1 MQKAFAPGSCG
12 RRTASLR
19 RSGLSPGRRRLKTGR
34 PPCENSQVCLCSR
47 CQRFSEDPAHEDA
60 KLALVG
66 GWRLSLARV
75 LADHDEEDRRQGGGS
90 SPAPAPLAFW
100 SWWTLGLLLIA
111 LAPRLIYLFA
121 VSNPENVGDG
131 LYTDVYQH
139 WQIAYLT
146 KEIGLSHGLRLWD
159 LKGVEYFW
167 GSLHPIVLV
176 ILFFVT
182 GSTDIVLARIQS
194 LAFGSLGVVLI
205 FHLCQRYWN
214 LSVAVAA
221 TAFAAVAPTS
231 VFNDASGMLEPM
243 GVSLSLLGIW
253 LLPKRSLGA
262 GIAWGLATAARPEA
276 WLSSPGLVLASFL
289 RPATLRRWFPLLLGF
304 VSVMAAQMAF
314 LNART
319 GNPIYPLYWNYL
331 ANAGGLWMKPLIAS
345 QQSARPW
352 FVALWAMATLGLLTT
367 LWRRPRSYLLLLYG
381 FGSCALVFGLF
392 GLTAFITEWYPWR
405 WMMWILAFPY
415 DFAAL
420 LVAIGLFVIV
430 PRYVGRQIRQLTW
443 LTAGALLVGV
453 QLTWI
458 PIEAAYTS
466 TASAWNTDVATGR
479 YIAGIFGQPD
489 YRGGA
494 LNLPPPDHPA
504 VTYALVH
511 YGGIE
516 GKHFISQLY
525 DPFYYLPAGY
535 HYADHP
541 ATAGTLLQCWLSTT
555 DTSIWVVSDDR
566 ADYLAYA
573 ADHPAWFEM
582 VGRVADYSWTIEAVH
597 VPAPS
602 PQTCAQSS
610 LNARAGRE

>member
-1 MQKAFAPGSCG
+1 
-12 RRTASLR
+12 
-19 RSGLSPGRRRLKTGR
+19 
-34 PPCENSQVCLCSR
+34 
-47 CQRFSEDPAHEDA
+47 
-60 KLALVG
+60 
-66 GWRLSLARV
+66 LSLARV
-75 LADHDEEDRRQGGGS
+75 LANEDEDERQNDGS
-90 SPAPAPLAFW
+90 SPARVPVAFW
-100 SWWTLGLLLIA
+100 SWWTLGLLVVVLV
-111 LAPRLIYLFA
+111 PRLIYLFGI
-121 VSNPENVGDG
+121 SNPENAGDG

-146 KEIGLSHGLRLWD
+146 KVIGLSHGVRLWD

-167 GSLHPIVLV
+167 GMLHPIVLV

-194 LAFGSLGVVLI
+194 LAFGSLSVVLI
-205 FHLCQRYWN
+205 FHLCRRYWN
-214 LSVAVAA
+214 LSVAIAA
-221 TAFAAVAPTS
+221 TAFAAFAPTS

-253 LLPKRSLGA
+253 LLPKRSFRA
-262 GIAWGLATAARPEA
+262 GLVWGLATAARPEA
-276 WLSSPGLVLASFL
+276 WLSSSGLLVASFL
-289 RPATLRRWFPLLLGF
+289 RQGTVRRWFSLLLGF
-304 VSVMAAQMAF
+304 GGVMAAQMAF

-331 ANAGGLWMKPLIAS
+331 ANGAGVWMKPLVAS

-352 FVALWAMATLGLLTT
+352 FIALWVIATAGLLIT

-381 FGSCALVFGLF
+381 FGSCALVLGLF

-420 LVAIGLFVIV
+420 LVAVGLFVTV
-430 PRYVGRQIRQLTW
+430 PRYLGRGIRWVAW
-443 LTAGALLVGV
+443 LTAGVLLVGV

-458 PIEAAYTS
+458 PIETAYMS
-466 TASAWNTDVATGR
+466 TTSAWNVDVAAGR
-479 YIAGIFGQPD
+479 NIASIFRLPA

-504 VTYALVH
+504 VTYALVQ
-511 YGGIE
+511 YGGLD
-516 GKHFISQLY
+516 GRHFISQLY

-535 HYADHP
+535 RYVDHVM
-541 ATAGTLLQCWLSTT
+541 TAGTLLQCWLSTT
-555 DTSIWVVSDDR
+555 NTSILVMPDDR

-573 ADHPAWFEM
+573 ADHPAWFAK
-582 VGRVADYSWTIEAVH
+582 VGRVADYGWTIEAVH
-597 VPAPS
+597 VPALS
-602 PQTCAQSS
+602 PQTCARAAAASS
-610 LNARAGRE
+610 R

>member
-1 MQKAFAPGSCG
+1 
-12 RRTASLR
+12 
-19 RSGLSPGRRRLKTGR
+19 
-34 PPCENSQVCLCSR
+34 
-47 CQRFSEDPAHEDA
+47 
-60 KLALVG
+60 
-66 GWRLSLARV
+66 LSLARV
-75 LADHDEEDRRQGGGS
+75 LADEDEDDRRGDRF
-90 SPAPAPLAFW
+90 SPARAPLPFW
-100 SWWTLGLLLIA
+100 SWWTLGLLLVV
-111 LAPRLIYLFA
+111 LVPRLIFLFGI
-121 VSNPENVGDG
+121 SNPENAGDG

-146 KEIGLSHGLRLWD
+146 KQIGLGQGLRLWD

-167 GSLHPIVLV
+167 GVLHPIVLV

-182 GSTDIVLARIQS
+182 GSTDIVLARLQS
-194 LAFGSLGVVLI
+194 LVFGSLGVVLI
-205 FHLCQRYWN
+205 FHLCQRYWS

-221 TAFAAVAPTS
+221 TAFAAFAPTS

-253 LLPKRSLGA
+253 LLPKRSFRA
-262 GIAWGLATAARPEA
+262 GIAWALATAARPEA
-276 WLSSPGLVLASFL
+276 WLSSSGLVIASFL
-289 RPATLRRWFPLLLGF
+289 RHGTARRWVSLLLGF
-304 VSVMAAQMAF
+304 GGVMAAQMVF

-319 GNPIYPLYWNYL
+319 GNPIYPVYWNYL
-331 ANAGGLWMKPLIAS
+331 ANGAGVWMKPLVAS

-352 FVALWAMATLGLLTT
+352 FVALWALATAGLLIT
-367 LWRRPRSYLLLLYG
+367 LWLRPRSHLLLLYG

-415 DFAAL
+415 DFGAL

-430 PRYVGRQIRQLTW
+430 PRYLGEGLRPAAW
-443 LTAGALLVGV
+443 LTAGVLLVGT
-453 QLTWI
+453 QLMWI
-458 PIEAAYTS
+458 PIEAAYAG

-479 YIAGIFGQPD
+479 YIAGIFSQPD

-494 LNLPPPDHPA
+494 LNLPPPNHPE

-511 YGGIE
+511 YGGLD
-516 GKHFISQLY
+516 GRHFVSQLY

-535 HYADHP
+535 HYVDHP
-541 ATAGTLLQCWLSTT
+541 VTAGTLLQCWLSTT
-555 DTSIWVVSDDR
+555 HTSIFVVPDDR

-573 ADHPAWFEM
+573 ADHPAWFET
-582 VGRVADYSWTIEAVH
+582 VGRVATYRWTIEAVH

-602 PQTCAQSS
+602 AQTCAQVA
-610 LNARAGRE
+610 LNARAGGQ

>member
-1 MQKAFAPGSCG
+1 M
-12 RRTASLR
+12 
-19 RSGLSPGRRRLKTGR
+19 
-34 PPCENSQVCLCSR
+34 
-47 CQRFSEDPAHEDA
+47 
-60 KLALVG
+60 
-66 GWRLSLARV
+66 SLARV
-75 LADHDEEDRRQGGGS
+75 LANEDEDERQNDGS
-90 SPAPAPLAFW
+90 SLGRLPVAFW
-100 SWWTLGLLLIA
+100 SWWTLGLLVIA
-111 LAPRLIYLFA
+111 LLPRVIYVFGI
-121 VSNPENVGDG
+121 SNPENAGDG

-146 KEIGLSHGLRLWD
+146 KVIGLSHGLRLWD

-167 GSLHPIVLV
+167 GMLHPIVLV

-194 LAFGSLGVVLI
+194 LAFGSLSVVLI

-214 LSVAVAA
+214 LSVAIAA
-221 TAFAAVAPTS
+221 TAFAAFAPTS

-253 LLPKRSLGA
+253 LLPKRSFRA
-262 GIAWGLATAARPEA
+262 GLVWGLATAARPEA
-276 WLSSPGLVLASFL
+276 WLSSSGLLVASFL
-289 RPATLRRWFPLLLGF
+289 RQGTVRRWFSLLLGF
-304 VSVMAAQMAF
+304 GGVMAAQMAF
-314 LNART
+314 LNTRT

-331 ANAGGLWMKPLIAS
+331 ANGAGVWMKPLVAS

-352 FVALWAMATLGLLTT
+352 FIALWVIATAGLLIT

-420 LVAIGLFVIV
+420 LAVVGLFVIV
-430 PRYVGRQIRQLTW
+430 PRYVGKGIRWVTW
-443 LTAGALLVGV
+443 LTAGVLLVGV

-458 PIEAAYTS
+458 PIETAYMS
-466 TASAWNTDVATGR
+466 TTSAWNVDVAAGR
-479 YIAGIFGQPD
+479 NIASIFRLPA

-511 YGGIE
+511 YGGLD
-516 GKHFISQLY
+516 GRHFISQLY

-535 HYADHP
+535 HYVDHP
-541 ATAGTLLQCWLSTT
+541 VTAGTLLQCWLSTT
-555 DTSIWVVSDDR
+555 NTSIFVMPDDR

-573 ADHPAWFEM
+573 ADHPAWFAK
-582 VGRVADYSWTIEAVH
+582 VGRVADYGWTIEAVH
-597 VPAPS
+597 VPALS
-602 PQTCAQSS
+602 PQTCAQAAAASS
-610 LNARAGRE
+610 R

>member
-1 MQKAFAPGSCG
+1 
-12 RRTASLR
+12 
-19 RSGLSPGRRRLKTGR
+19 
-34 PPCENSQVCLCSR
+34 V
-47 CQRFSEDPAHEDA
+47 
-60 KLALVG
+60 
-66 GWRLSLARV
+66 SLARV
-75 LADHDEEDRRQGGGS
+75 LADEDAEDRQGDGS
-90 SPAPAPLAFW
+90 SPARAPLALW
-100 SWWTLGLLLIA
+100 SWWTVGVLLVA
-111 LAPRLIYLFA
+111 LVPRLIYLFGI
-121 VSNPENVGDG
+121 SNPENAGDG

-146 KEIGLSHGLRLWD
+146 KEIGLSHGFRLWD

-167 GSLHPIVLV
+167 GALHPIVLV

-182 GSTDIVLARIQS
+182 GSSDIVLVRIQS
-194 LAFGSLGVVLI
+194 LVFGSLSVVLI
-205 FHLCQRYWN
+205 FHLCRRYWN

-221 TAFAAVAPTS
+221 TAFAAFAPTS

-243 GVSLSLLGIW
+243 SVSLSLLGIW
-253 LLPKRSLGA
+253 LLPKRSFRA

-276 WLSSPGLVLASFL
+276 WLSSTGLVLASFL
-289 RPATLRRWFPLLLGF
+289 RRGTVLRWFSLLPGF
-304 VSVMAAQMAF
+304 ACVMAAQMAF
-314 LNART
+314 LNVRT

-331 ANAGGLWMKPLIAS
+331 ANGAGVWMKPLVAS
-345 QQSARPW
+345 QQLARPW
-352 FVALWAMATLGLLTT
+352 FVALWALASAGLLIT

-420 LVAIGLFVIV
+420 LVAIGMFVIV
-430 PRYVGRQIRQLTW
+430 PRYLGNGTRPVAW
-443 LTAGALLVGV
+443 LTAGLLLVGT
-453 QLTWI
+453 QLAWI
-458 PIEAAYTS
+458 PIQTAYTS

-479 YIAGIFGQPD
+479 YIASIFSQPD

-494 LNLPPPDHPA
+494 LNLPPPDHPE

-511 YGGIE
+511 YGGLD
-516 GKHFISQLY
+516 GRHLVSQLY

-535 HYADHP
+535 RYADHP
-541 ATAGTLLQCWLSTT
+541 DTAAALLQCWLSTT
-555 DTSIWVVSDDR
+555 KTSIFVMPDDR

-573 ADHPAWFEM
+573 ADHPAWFETL
-582 VGRVADYSWTIEAVH
+582 GRVAHYGWTIEAVH

-602 PQTCAQSS
+602 PQTCAQVALS
-610 LNARAGRE
+610 ARAGG

>member
-1 MQKAFAPGSCG
+1 M
-12 RRTASLR
+12 
-19 RSGLSPGRRRLKTGR
+19 
-34 PPCENSQVCLCSR
+34 
-47 CQRFSEDPAHEDA
+47 
-60 KLALVG
+60 
-66 GWRLSLARV
+66 LARV
-75 LADHDEEDRRQGGGS
+75 LANEDEEDRRQGGGS
-90 SPAPAPLAFW
+90 WPAHVPLAFW

-111 LAPRLIYLFA
+111 LVPRLIYLFGI
-121 VSNPENVGDG
+121 SNPENAADG

-194 LAFGSLGVVLI
+194 LAFGSLSVVLI

-221 TAFAAVAPTS
+221 TAFAAFAPTS

-243 GVSLSLLGIW
+243 GVSLSLLGIC

-289 RPATLRRWFPLLLGF
+289 RPGTRRWFPLLLGF
-304 VSVMAAQMAF
+304 GSTMAAQMAF
-314 LNART
+314 LTART

-331 ANAGGLWMKPLIAS
+331 ANAGGLWMKPLAAS
-345 QQSARPW
+345 QQLARPW
-352 FVALWAMATLGLLTT
+352 FVALWAMATVGLLTT

-415 DFAAL
+415 DFAGL

-430 PRYVGRQIRQLTW
+430 PRYLGRSSRQVAW
-443 LTAGALLVGV
+443 VTAGILLVGT

-458 PIEAAYTS
+458 PIETAYSS

-479 YIAGIFGQPD
+479 YIASIFGQPA

-494 LNLPPPDHPA
+494 LNVPPPDHPA

-511 YGGIE
+511 YGGLD
-516 GKHFISQLY
+516 GRHLISQLY

-541 ATAGTLLQCWLSTT
+541 VTAGTLLQCWLSTT
-555 DTSIWVVSDDR
+555 NTSILVMPDGR
-566 ADYLAYA
+566 ADYRAFA

-582 VGRVADYSWTIEAVH
+582 VGRVAAYGWTIEAVH

-602 PQTCAQSS
+602 RQTCAHVA
-610 LNARAGRE
+610 LNAQARVLPHSIRSASFGQLSTARRAPGISGGGMGRSSMMG

>member
-1 MQKAFAPGSCG
+1 MLFA
-12 RRTASLR
+12 
-19 RSGLSPGRRRLKTGR
+19 
-34 PPCENSQVCLCSR
+34 
-47 CQRFSEDPAHEDA
+47 
-60 KLALVG
+60 
-66 GWRLSLARV
+66 
-75 LADHDEEDRRQGGGS
+75 
-90 SPAPAPLAFW
+90 
-100 SWWTLGLLLIA
+100 A
-111 LAPRLIYLFA
+111 LAPRLIYLF
-121 VSNPENVGDG
+121 VISNPENAGDG
-131 LYTDVYQH
+131 MYTDVYQH

-194 LAFGSLGVVLI
+194 LVFGSLSVVLI
-205 FHLCQRYWN
+205 FHLCKRYWN

-221 TAFAAVAPTS
+221 TAFAALAPTS

-243 GVSLSLLGIW
+243 AVSLSLLGIW

-276 WLSSPGLVLASFL
+276 WLSSPGLVFASLL
-289 RPATLRRWFPLLLGF
+289 RPATVRRWMLMLLGF
-304 VSVMAAQMAF
+304 GSVMAAQMAF

-319 GNPIYPLYWNYL
+319 GNPIYPLYWNYV
-331 ANAGGLWMKPLIAS
+331 ANAGGLWLKPLVAT
-345 QQSARPW
+345 QQSARPL
-352 FVALWAMATLGLLTT
+352 FIALWAMATVGLLIT
-367 LWRRPRSYLLLLYG
+367 LWRRPRSYVLLLYG
-381 FGSCALVFGLF
+381 FGSSALVVGLF

-420 LVAIGLFVIV
+420 LVAIGLFVIA
-430 PRYVGRQIRQLTW
+430 PRYLGSGIRQLTW
-443 LTAGALLVGV
+443 VTAGLLLVGM

-458 PIEAAYTS
+458 PIETAYAS
-466 TASAWNTDVATGR
+466 TAPAWDSDVAAGR
-479 YIAGIFGQPD
+479 YIASILRQPG

-494 LNLPPPDHPA
+494 LSLPPPDHPE
-504 VTYALVH
+504 VTYTLVH
-511 YGGIE
+511 YGGLE
-516 GKHFISQLY
+516 GRHFISQLY

-541 ATAGTLLQCWLSTT
+541 ATAGTLLQCWMSTT
-555 DTSIWVVSDDR
+555 NTSIIVMPDDR
-566 ADYLAYA
+566 ADYRAFT
-573 ADHPAWFEM
+573 ADHPAWFEF
-582 VGRVADYSWTIEAVH
+582 VGRLAAYQWTIEAVH

-602 PQTCAQSS
+602 LQTCAQAAET
-610 LNARAGRE
+610 ARAGGG

>member
-1 MQKAFAPGSCG
+1 
-12 RRTASLR
+12 
-19 RSGLSPGRRRLKTGR
+19 
-34 PPCENSQVCLCSR
+34 
-47 CQRFSEDPAHEDA
+47 
-60 KLALVG
+60 
-66 GWRLSLARV
+66 LSLARV
-75 LADHDEEDRRQGGGS
+75 LADEDEEDRGQDGGAS
-90 SPAPAPLAFW
+90 QANRPLAFW
-100 SWWTLGLLLIA
+100 SWWTLGLLLVA
-111 LAPRLIYLFA
+111 LAPRLIYVFA
-121 VSNPENVGDG
+121 ISNPENAGDG

-167 GSLHPIVLV
+167 GMLHPIVLV

-194 LAFGSLGVVLI
+194 LAFGSLSVVLI

-214 LSVAVAA
+214 LSVAVGA
-221 TAFAAVAPTS
+221 TAFAALAPTS

-276 WLSSPGLVLASFL
+276 WLSSSGLVLASFL
-289 RPATLRRWFPLLLGF
+289 RRGTVRRWYLMLLGF
-304 VSVMAAQMAF
+304 GAVMAAQMAF

-319 GNPIYPLYWNYL
+319 GNPVYPLYWNYL
-331 ANAGGLWMKPLIAS
+331 ANAAGVWMKPLVAS

-352 FVALWAMATLGLLTT
+352 FVALWAIATAGLLGT

-381 FGSCALVFGLF
+381 FGSCALVFGLL

-420 LVAIGLFVIV
+420 LVAIGLFVTV
-430 PRYVGRQIRQLTW
+430 PRFLGRGILRIAW
-443 LTAGALLVGV
+443 LTAAVLLIGT

-458 PIEAAYTS
+458 PIETAYTS
-466 TASAWNTDVATGR
+466 TASAWNTDVAAGR
-479 YIAGIFGQPD
+479 YIARIFGRPA

-511 YGGIE
+511 YGGLD
-516 GKHFISQLY
+516 GSHFVSQLY

-535 HYADHP
+535 RYADHRVV
-541 ATAGTLLQCWLSTT
+541 AGTLLQCWLSTT
-555 DTSIWVVSDDR
+555 DTSILVMPEDR
-566 ADYLAYA
+566 ADYLAYV
-573 ADHPAWFEM
+573 ADHPAWFDV
-582 VGRVADYSWTIEAVH
+582 VGRVADYGWTIEAVD
-597 VPAPS
+597 VPAAS
-602 PQTCAQSS
+602 PQTCAQAA
-610 LNARAGRE
+610 LTARAGG

>member
-1 MQKAFAPGSCG
+1 MS
-12 RRTASLR
+12 
-19 RSGLSPGRRRLKTGR
+19 
-34 PPCENSQVCLCSR
+34 V
-47 CQRFSEDPAHEDA
+47 
-60 KLALVG
+60 
-66 GWRLSLARV
+66 ARV
-75 LADHDEEDRRQGGGS
+75 LAGEDDEDRRDDAS
-90 SPAPAPLAFW
+90 SPARIPLAFW
-100 SWWTLGLLLIA
+100 SWWTLGLVVVA

-121 VSNPENVGDG
+121 ISNPENAGDG

-167 GSLHPIVLV
+167 GMLHPLVLV

-194 LAFGSLGVVLI
+194 LAFGSLSVVLI

-221 TAFAAVAPTS
+221 TAFAAFAPTS

-253 LLPKRSLGA
+253 LLPKRSFRA
-262 GIAWGLATAARPEA
+262 GLVWGLATAARPEA
-276 WLSSPGLVLASFL
+276 WLSSSGLLVASFL
-289 RPATLRRWFPLLLGF
+289 RHGTVRRWFSLLLGF
-304 VSVMAAQMAF
+304 GGVMAAQMAF

-331 ANAGGLWMKPLIAS
+331 ANGAGVWMKPLVAS

-352 FVALWAMATLGLLTT
+352 FIALWAIATAGLLIT

-420 LVAIGLFVIV
+420 LVAIGLFVMV
-430 PRYVGRQIRQLTW
+430 PRYLGKSIRWVAW
-443 LTAGALLVGV
+443 LTAGVLLAGT

-458 PIEAAYTS
+458 PIQSAYTS
-466 TASAWNTDVATGR
+466 TAPAWNTDVAAGR
-479 YIAGIFGQPD
+479 YIASIFGQPA

-504 VTYALVH
+504 VTYALVY
-511 YGGIE
+511 YGGLD
-516 GKHFISQLY
+516 GGHFISQLY

-535 HYADHP
+535 HYVDHP
-541 ATAGTLLQCWLSTT
+541 VTAGTLLQCWLSTT
-555 DTSIWVVSDDR
+555 NTSIFVMPDDR
-566 ADYLAYA
+566 ADYLAYV
-573 ADHPAWFEM
+573 ADHPAWFET
-582 VGRVADYSWTIEAVH
+582 VGRVAAYGWTIEAVH

-602 PQTCAQSS
+602 PQTCAQAAV
-610 LNARAGRE
+610 NARAGGQ

>member
-1 MQKAFAPGSCG
+1 MSI
-12 RRTASLR
+12 
-19 RSGLSPGRRRLKTGR
+19 
-34 PPCENSQVCLCSR
+34 
-47 CQRFSEDPAHEDA
+47 
-60 KLALVG
+60 
-66 GWRLSLARV
+66 ARV
-75 LADHDEEDRRQGGGS
+75 LADEDQEDPQGEGYS
-90 SPAPAPLAFW
+90 RADVPLAFW
-100 SWWTLGLLLIA
+100 SWWTLGLLFVA
-111 LAPRLIYLFA
+111 LVPRVIYLFGI
-121 VSNPENVGDG
+121 SNPENAGDG

-167 GSLHPIVLV
+167 GVLHPIVLV
-176 ILFFVT
+176 FLFFVT
-182 GSTDIVLARIQS
+182 GSTDIVVARIQS
-194 LAFGSLGVVLI
+194 LVFGSLSVVLI

-214 LSVAVAA
+214 LSVALAA
-221 TAFAAVAPTS
+221 TAFAAFAPTS

-253 LLPKRSLGA
+253 LLPKRSFRA

-276 WLSSPGLVLASFL
+276 WLSSSGLVFASFL
-289 RPATLRRWFPLLLGF
+289 RHGTARRWVSLLLGF
-304 VSVMAAQMAF
+304 GGVMAAQMAF

-331 ANAGGLWMKPLIAS
+331 ANGAGRWMKPLVAS

-352 FVALWAMATLGLLTT
+352 FVALWAIATAGLLIT
-367 LWRRPRSYLLLLYG
+367 LWRRPKSYLLLLYG

-430 PRYVGRQIRQLTW
+430 PRYLGRGLRRVAW
-443 LTAGALLVGV
+443 LTAGVMLVGTE
-453 QLTWI
+453 LTWI
-458 PIEAAYTS
+458 PIQSAYTS

-479 YIAGIFGQPD
+479 YIASIFARPD
-489 YRGGA
+489 YRGGS
-494 LNLPPPDHPA
+494 LNLPPPEHPA

-511 YGGIE
+511 YGGID
-516 GKHFISQLY
+516 GRHFISQLY

-541 ATAGTLLQCWLSTT
+541 VTAGILLQCWLYTT
-555 DTSIWVVSDDR
+555 NTSIFVMPDDR

-573 ADHPAWFEM
+573 ADHPAWFER
-582 VGRVADYSWTIEAVH
+582 VGRVADYGWTIEAVH

-602 PQTCAQSS
+602 PQTCVPS
-610 LNARAGRE
+610 

>member
-1 MQKAFAPGSCG
+1 
-12 RRTASLR
+12 
-19 RSGLSPGRRRLKTGR
+19 
-34 PPCENSQVCLCSR
+34 V
-47 CQRFSEDPAHEDA
+47 
-60 KLALVG
+60 
-66 GWRLSLARV
+66 SLARV
-75 LADHDEEDRRQGGGS
+75 LPDHDEEDRRQGGDS
-90 SPAPAPLAFW
+90 SPAPAQLALW
-100 SWWTLGLLLIA
+100 SWWTLGVLLIA
-111 LAPRLIYLFA
+111 LVPRLIYLFA
-121 VSNPENVGDG
+121 ISNPENAGDG

-146 KEIGLSHGLRLWD
+146 KEIGLGHGLRLWD

-176 ILFFVT
+176 ILFFIT

-194 LAFGSLGVVLI
+194 LAFGSLSVVLI
-205 FHLCQRYWN
+205 FHLCRRYWN

-221 TAFAAVAPTS
+221 TAFAAIAPTS

-289 RPATLRRWFPLLLGF
+289 RHATVRRWFLLLLGF

-314 LNART
+314 LNTRT

-331 ANAGGLWMKPLIAS
+331 ANACGLWMKPLIAS
-345 QQSARPW
+345 QQAARPW
-352 FVALWAMATLGLLTT
+352 FVALWVMATVGLLTT

-430 PRYVGRQIRQLTW
+430 PRYAGRGIRQLTW
-443 LTAGALLVGV
+443 LTAAVLLVGV

-458 PIEAAYTS
+458 PIETAYTS

-504 VTYALVH
+504 VTYALVR
-511 YGGIE
+511 YGGLE

-555 DTSIWVVSDDR
+555 NTSIFVMPEDR
-566 ADYLAYA
+566 ADYLAFA

-582 VGRVADYSWTIEAVH
+582 VGRVATYGWTIEAVH

-602 PQTCAQSS
+602 PQTCAQSA
-610 LNARAGRE
+610 LNARAVGE